1 MSHKS
6 QSGPV
11 TVTRRFTPAPTSPVL
26 EHVRLWHALIS
37 IEHRIAGTETWN
49 AANPQLVP
57 RSTDK
62 LYAKRSSLEA
72 KLLLLSPD

>member
-11 TVTRRFTPAPTSPVL
+11 TVTRRFTPVPATPEV
-26 EHVRLWHALIS
+26 ERMRLHQALIVM
-37 IEHRIAGTETWN
+37 EHRIAGTETWN